1 MVFILKKDIKEIG
14 NIVHNRNYSCSAI
27 LSFMIKN
34 GNFSKWNSS
43 PTTGSFTWGAFGE
56 RLTPSIYCDE
66 LKITTIN
73 LQVMVSPLKWGG
85 GSVNPGKVRSV
96 RGYAKFCV
104 INPSSQARPGQ
115 DRILNG
121 FPQIVCFLVI

>member
-43 PTTGSFTWGAFGE
+43 PTTGSFTWGDFGE
-56 RLTPSIYCDE
+56 ELTPSIYCDE

-85 GSVNPGKVRSV
+85 EVLIRAKSV
-96 RGYAKFCV
+96 RFGVMPNSALSTHPAK
-104 INPSSQARPGQ
+104 PGQ
-115 DRILNG
+115 DRTG
-121 FPQIVCFLVI
+121 Y